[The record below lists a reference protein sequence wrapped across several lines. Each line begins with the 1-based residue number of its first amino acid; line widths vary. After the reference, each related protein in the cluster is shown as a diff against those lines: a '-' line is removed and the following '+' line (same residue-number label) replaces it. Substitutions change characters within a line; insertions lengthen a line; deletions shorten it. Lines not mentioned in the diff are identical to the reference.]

1 MTSGFFKPR
10 SLPNLSETFCMP
22 SKDPRIDAYIKKSAD
37 FAVPILEHLRQ
48 LVHTVCADAE
58 ETMKWSFPHFMYKG
72 DMLCSMAS
80 FKQHCAF
87 GFWKAPIMKDAEI
100 LLGNRE
106 HGMGSIGK
114 IASLKELPSDKQLTA
129 WIKEAM
135 KLNDAGIKVEKQKTT
150 AKPPASI
157 PAFLKKALSANKPA
171 EKHFKAFSPSQQRE
185 YIDWL
190 IEAKTAAT
198 QEKRLSQAL
207 EWIAEG
213 KIRNWKYVR

>member
-1 MTSGFFKPR
+1 MTSVFLKFC
-10 SLPNLSETFCMP
+10 SLSNLSESFFMP
-22 SKDPRIDAYIKKSAD
+22 GKDPRIDAYIKKSAA
-37 FAVPILEHLRQ
+37 FAVPVLEHLRQ

-58 ETMKWSFPHFMYKG
+58 ETMKWSFPHFVYKG
-72 DMLCSMAS
+72 EILCSMAS

-87 GFWKAPIMKDAEI
+87 GFWKAPIMKDADI

-114 IASLKELPSDKQLTA
+114 ITSLKELPPDKQLTA

-135 KLNDAGIKVEKQKTT
+135 KLNEAGIKVEKQK
-150 AKPPASI
+150 PPAKAPAAI
-157 PAFLKKALSANKPA
+157 PGFFKKALAANKAA

-190 IEAKTAAT
+190 TDAKTAAT
-198 QEKRLSQAL
+198 QEKRLAQAL